1 MSVLLYENQNLV
13 DPRNPLNVTMK
24 AVEATFTYAC
34 MLGNRRVHGSTEIA
48 VSADTWAH
56 VIAKVLEEQEKVE
69 SVTKGV
75 VVKIELKI
83 GKYIKDTALAEITNT
98 QKSIAARFVNVDGSK
113 STKVKIPFVRTD
125 ITEDQLI
132 AVLQSLDPCLLL
144 KDPAGIAVNLYDT
157 NIFQSKVEYLW
168 NKEPAGIVTSGNVV
182 DAGADGKAGQIA
194 SHPTIN

>member
-13 DPRNPLNVTMK
+13 DPRDPLKVTMK

-34 MLGNRRVHGSTEIA
+34 MLGNRRVHGSTEISC
-48 VSADTWAH
+48 SADTWAD
-56 VIAKVLEEQEKVE
+56 VIAKVLEEQEKIE
-69 SVTKGV
+69 SVTRGV

-83 GKYIKDTALAEITNT
+83 GKYIKDVALAEITSN

-144 KDPAGIAVNLYDT
+144 KDPAGTAVNLYDT